1 MNYSMKYNTKHNTK
15 GNAKSNAKSNAKG
28 CAKKN
33 AVNVLRS
40 VLFVTL
46 GSTSFVLNAEAVVNS
61 DIESSGSV
69 GSAEIQ
75 SAQKAANGSES
86 VAHQNMHQGMYQ
98 ENAQT
103 KLKALLNNMQQFRAA
118 FSQTVVDA
126 QQNVVHEAEGVLT
139 MTRPNKLRWET
150 TFPDETLLIADGE
163 AVWNVDTF
171 VEQVTILSQD
181 NAIKDN
187 PIMLLTSNDEDTWSM
202 FSISQLDDALASMS
216 NNTTAANLKSFQI
229 TPKSQDGQILT
240 LTMTFNSS
248 DALAAL
254 TMLDAQQQ
262 LSTLIFS
269 DIETKFP
276 LAADTFEVDV
286 PESFIID
293 DQR

>member
-15 GNAKSNAKSNAKG
+15 GSAKG
-28 CAKKN
+28 SAKGSMKES

-86 VAHQNMHQGMYQ
+86 VAHQNMHQ

-103 KLKALLNNMQQFRAA
+103 KLKALLNSMQQFRAA
-118 FSQTVVDA
+118 FNQTVVDA

-248 DALAAL
+248 YALAAL

-269 DIETKFP
+269 DIETQFP

>member
-1 MNYSMKYNTKHNTK
+1 MKYNTKHNTK

-46 GSTSFVLNAEAVVNS
+46 GSTSFVLNAEPVGAT

-69 GSAEIQ
+69 GTAEIQ

-86 VAHQNMHQGMYQ
+86 VAYQNMHQGMYQ

-118 FSQTVVDA
+118 FNQTVVDA
-126 QQNVVHEAEGVLT
+126 QQNVVHEAEGLLT

-269 DIETKFP
+269 DIETQFP